1 MNRMHR
7 HTSIIVCLFSI
18 CLLGLSSID
27 YSEREER
34 IKAMNAVELEELR
47 NKLRRFELLSPEDR
61 QRVETIHDQLQSH
74 DNREELQRVMEA
86 YYKWL
91 LTLDESERRSIQ
103 TAASQDRIELVK
115 QIRREKQYELFKIT
129 EDSSLSQ
136 DDIEKLFDW
145 TNRFAVTHR
154 NEVVAAL
161 EAIEDN
167 KDVRDYLEQ
176 RQRWMRG
183 WMRNWIRNNS
193 RRDPDEQEL
202 RDEASK
208 RIAPFVMLQLN
219 QHNQVAITE
228 LITDEDI
235 QDLRSQFSEKARA
248 ELESSEFIED
258 QRDMVRGWMIR
269 VIKVKNEPNRY
280 DYSQEEMHKF
290 YNEQL
295 TPEERAYL
303 DKLGQ
308 EEFTRELREK
318 MRRFIRSRERDGS
331 RPD

>member
-34 IKAMNAVELEELR
+34 IKSMNAVELEELR

-61 QRVETIHDQLQSH
+61 QRVESLHAQLQSH

-91 LTLDESERRSIQ
+91 LTLDEDERRSIQ
-103 TAASQDRIELVK
+103 TTTSKDRIDLVK

-145 TNRFAVTHR
+145 TNRFAIKHR

-176 RQRWMRG
+176 RQRYI
-183 WMRNWIRNNS
+183 RNWIR
-193 RRDPDEQEL
+193 RRGRGQDDDAQL

-208 RIAPFVMLQLN
+208 WIAPFVMLQLN

-280 DYSQEEMHKF
+280 DYSQEEMHRF

-295 TPEERAYL
+295 TPEERADL

-308 EEFTRELREK
+308 EEFTRELRGK
-318 MRRFIRSRERDGS
+318 MRRYIRSRERDGS